1 MNSFGRLF
9 RVEIFGES
17 HGPAV
22 GVIID
27 GCPSGMPLCGADF
40 EADLARRRPGGAGT
54 TPRVESDS
62 PEFLSGLYKGH
73 TTGTPL
79 TIVFKNEN
87 AHSSDYSLFSAI
99 PRPGH
104 ADYSGAIRYHGFND
118 PRGGGHFS
126 GRLTLGIVAA
136 GVVAKKLL
144 PDVRFATRFVSAEG
158 TEISRADLEKNAAAA
173 AAEGDSI
180 GAIVETGVSGIPAGL
195 GEPFFD
201 SLEGCI
207 AHIVFA
213 VPGIRG
219 IEFGDGFRAA
229 GMRGSEHND
238 PIVDAAGHTG
248 RNGSGGAAGGIANGA
263 DIVFR
268 AAVKPTSS
276 IRAVQHS
283 YNFVQGGM
291 DELSCPGRHDAC
303 IALRAAVAI
312 EDAAAMALADF
323 MLLSKSSDFSFYTN

>member
-9 RVEIFGES
+9 RIEIFGES

-22 GVIID
+22 GAIID
-27 GCPSGMPLCGADF
+27 GCPPGMSLTQADF
-40 EADLARRRPGGAGT
+40 EADLARRRAGGEGT
-54 TPRVESDS
+54 TARLESDY
-62 PEFLSGLYKGH
+62 PEFLSGLYNGR

-87 AHSSDYSLFSAI
+87 AHSSDYPLFMSI

-104 ADYSGAIRYHGFND
+104 ADFSGRVRYHGFND

-136 GVVAKKLL
+136 GVVAKKIL
-144 PDVRFATRFVSAEG
+144 PALRFSTRFVDAAG
-158 TEISRADLEKNAAAA
+158 TEIPAASLAARAGEAAAA
-173 AAEGDSI
+173 GDSI
-180 GAIVETGVSGIPAGL
+180 GAIVETRVSGLPAGI

-201 SLEGCI
+201 SVESSI

-219 IEFGDGFRAA
+219 IEFGDGFKAA
-229 GMRGSEHND
+229 AMRGSEHND
-238 PIVDAAGHTG
+238 PIADAAGHTAK
-248 RNGSGGAAGGIANGA
+248 NGSGGIAGGITNGA
-263 DIVFR
+263 DLVLR

-276 IRAVQHS
+276 IAAVQHS
-283 YNFVQGGM
+283 FNFDKGAM
-291 DELSCPGRHDAC
+291 DELRCPGRHDAC
-303 IALRAAVAI
+303 IALRAAVVI
-312 EDAAAMALADF
+312 ENAVAAALAD
-323 MLLSKSSDFSFYTN
+323 LSLISRCSDFSF